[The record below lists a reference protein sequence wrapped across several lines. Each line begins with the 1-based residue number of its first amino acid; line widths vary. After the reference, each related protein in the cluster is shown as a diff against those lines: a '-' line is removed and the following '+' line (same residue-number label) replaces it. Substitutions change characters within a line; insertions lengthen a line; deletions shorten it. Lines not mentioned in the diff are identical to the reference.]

1 MGTSGAYIPSPK
13 WSNLKTDVTNAL
25 NSAAVDGP
33 KAQELVSDFIQQ
45 LCDEPDEGFGKLP
58 RDFGNTAPAEA
69 LKKLNTLLSS
79 FPELPARQVWS
90 ARSRTGESPIRPG
103 RKVSARRTGTRGK
116 TLGALGVRPTARRLA
131 TFLSEVPKLGLRQA
145 LINAGV
151 TSIDTLPPEKIAFA
165 VADVLATEANLLIQ
179 AELRDALSMVME
191 EICKEP
197 KTLEEAEQ
205 MLFESAYNLQSVV
218 QLLFECYI
226 MERFKTFF
234 CEHES
239 KKHGY
244 DAADKILKEARK
256 FVSTEMQLEKA
267 GRRDLTEVN
276 WAGAE
281 GGKII
286 DAILQRTIAVYCDL
300 S

>member
-1 MGTSGAYIPSPK
+1 MGTSGAYTPSPK
-13 WSNLKTDVTNAL
+13 WSNLKTDVTNTL
-25 NSAAVDGP
+25 NSGAIDGV
-33 KAQELVSDFIQQ
+33 KAQALVSDFIQQ
-45 LCDEPDEGFGKLP
+45 LCGEPEEGFGKLP
-58 RDFGNTAPAEA
+58 RDFGTATPAEA
-69 LKKLNTLLSS
+69 LKELNTLLSA
-79 FPELPARQVWS
+79 LPKLPSRHIWS
-90 ARSRTGESPIRPG
+90 ALASGGGGPPRSERTVGGRRG
-103 RKVSARRTGTRGK
+103 RKGGK
-116 TLGALGVRPTARRLA
+116 TLGGTTVRPVARRLA
-131 TFLSEVPKLGLRQA
+131 TFLSDVPKVGLRQA

-151 TSIDTLPPEKIAFA
+151 TSIDTLPPEKIALA
-165 VADVLATEANLLIQ
+165 VADVLAAEANLLVQ
-179 AELRDALSMVME
+179 AELRDALSMLME
-191 EICKEP
+191 EICAEP
-197 KTLEEAEQ
+197 QTFQEAEQ
-205 MLFESAYNLQSVV
+205 MFLQSAYNLQSVV

-276 WAGAE
+276 WGGAE

-286 DAILQRTIAVYCDL
+286 DAILQRTIAVYCDI
-300 S
+300 